1 MSENHIAIFEVK
13 DGILE
18 DAIWRDVPEEQLYQV
33 LAILDG
39 DASVPIPAKPV
50 FLWPTI
56 FPGSV
61 TQAFG
66 INGAWYGRF
75 KCGGVPL
82 PGHEGIDMRASL
94 GSALFCSFTGR
105 VSRVDKTREHPAYG
119 WHIRV
124 EFEIDGITWT
134 TAYAHMNKPSKY
146 NVGDL
151 VDKGTVLGF
160 GGSTGNSTG
169 PHLHFML
176 KIEGATERGE
186 TTFPCDVIDPTPYFK
201 ELQ

>member
-33 LAILDG
+33 LAILNGDG
-39 DASVPIPAKPV
+39 TVPLPLKPV

-66 INGAWYGRF
+66 INGAYYGRF
-75 KCGGVPL
+75 PCGGVPL
-82 PGHEGIDMRASL
+82 PGHEGIDMRAPM
-94 GSALFCSFTGR
+94 GSTLFCAYTGT
-105 VSRVDKTREHPAYG
+105 VSRVNKNREHPAYG
-119 WHIRV
+119 WQIRV
-124 EFEIDGITWT
+124 SYEIDGHTWT
-134 TAYAHMNKPSKY
+134 NVYAHMNKPSKY

-160 GGSTGNSTG
+160 ADSTGNSTG
-169 PHLHFML
+169 SHLHFML
-176 KIEGATERGE
+176 KIEGSTERGE
-186 TTFPCDVIDPTPYFK
+186 TNFPCDVVDPTPYFK

>member
-18 DAIWRDVPEEQLYQV
+18 DKIWRDVPEEELYQV

-39 DASVPIPAKPV
+39 DGSVPLPLKPV
-50 FLWPTI
+50 FLWPTT
-56 FPGSV
+56 FPGNV

-66 INGAWYGRF
+66 INGQYYGRF

-82 PGHEGIDMRASL
+82 PGHEGIDMRAPL
-94 GSALFCSFTGR
+94 GSTLFCAYTGR
-105 VSRVDKTREHPAYG
+105 VSLVNKTREHSAYG
-119 WHIRV
+119 WQIRV
-124 EFEIDGITWT
+124 DYEIDGHTWT
-134 TAYAHMNKPSKY
+134 NVYAHMNKPSEY

-160 GGSTGNSTG
+160 AGSTGNSTG
-169 PHLHFML
+169 SHLHFML
-176 KIEGATERGE
+176 KIEGSTERGE
-186 TTFPCDVIDPTPYFK
+186 TNFPCDVNDPTPYFK